1 MQMEIGE
8 NDSNAKLNRQMAFD
22 DNMEVVWQMVNEI
35 HNKQYDITDFEL
47 VSLQTIKNLKFLL

>member
-1 MQMEIGE
+1 MQMEVGE

-35 HNKQYDITDFEL
+35 HNKRYHRF
-47 VSLQTIKNLKFLL
+47 